1 MVKINRRK
9 AALAGV
15 GVAGLGG
22 VAILAAPALAHDGP
36 GGNRDGY
43 LDRLAAA
50 LGIERSQL
58 DSAIQSAREQ
68 ARADGIGGR
77 GGKGFGGR
85 RGGDHRGKHGRGG
98 KRGRGWHGSKS
109 ALGGKMAEL
118 TEAVNGA
125 TATALGYADVDA
137 LKEAASGKFLFDLAA
152 EKNVTIEQL
161 EQARRTAAQPIL
173 DGLVNDETLTREQAD
188 QLLERVV
195 KVHEPSAEDRA
206 KMAVSMAMKEAIA
219 TALGYDSV
227 EALGEAMEGKS
238 LAALAIEKGVTPEQ
252 LQTAQQEAAQTAL
265 DELVSAGTITREQA
279 DSYLARLAWSRE
291 GGARGGGRGGRGHGG
306 RRGHG
311 RGGRGHDGRRGHGRG
326 GRGHDG
332 RRGYG
337 RGGRGWGGSK
347 QQDGDATP
355 SATPASGSTA

>member
-22 VAILAAPALAHDGP
+22 VAVLATPALAHGGN

-77 GGKGFGGR
+77 GGKGFGG
-85 RGGDHRGKHGRGG
+85 HRG
-98 KRGRGWHGSKS
+98 KRGRGRGGFKPG
-109 ALGGKMAEL
+109 LRGKMSEL
-118 TEAVNGA
+118 TEAVNAA

-188 QLLERVV
+188 QLLERVA

-219 TALGYDSV
+219 TQLGYESV

-252 LQTAQQEAAQTAL
+252 LETAQQEAAATAL
-265 DELVSAGTITREQA
+265 DNLVSAGTITREQA
-279 DSYLARLAWSRE
+279 DSYLARIAWSRSGRGRSR
-291 GGARGGGRGGRGHGG
+291 GGRRGGRGGRGHHGG
-306 RRGHG
+306 R
-311 RGGRGHDGRRGHGRG
+311 
-326 GRGHDG
+326 
-332 RRGYG
+332 
-337 RGGRGWGGSK
+337 GRGWGGFK
-347 QQDGDATP
+347 KQDGDPTP
-355 SATPASGSTA
+355 SATPATGSTA

>member
-36 GGNRDGY
+36 GGSRDGY

-58 DSAIQSAREQ
+58 DSAIQSARDQ
-68 ARADGIGGR
+68 ARADGIGRR
-77 GGKGFGGR
+77 GGKGVGG
-85 RGGDHRGKHGRGG
+85 HRG

-161 EQARRTAAQPIL
+161 EQARRTAAQPSL

-206 KMAVSMAMKEAIA
+206 KMAASMAMKEAIA

-279 DSYLARLAWSRE
+279 DSYLARLAWSRTGRGRSR
-291 GGARGGGRGGRGHGG
+291 GGRRGGRGGRGHHG
-306 RRGHG
+306 RRGRG
-311 RGGRGHDGRRGHGRG
+311 RGGF
-326 GRGHDG
+326 
-332 RRGYG
+332 
-337 RGGRGWGGSK
+337 K
-347 QQDGDATP
+347 KQDGDPAP

>member
-15 GVAGLGG
+15 GVVGLGG
-22 VAILAAPALAHDGP
+22 AAALAAPALAHGVP
-36 GGNRDGY
+36 GGNRNGY
-43 LDRLAAA
+43 LDSLAAA

-58 DSAIQSAREQ
+58 DAAIQSVRGQ
-68 ARADGIGGR
+68 AGLDGIGGR
-77 GGKGFGGR
+77 GGKGFG
-85 RGGDHRGKHGRGG
+85 DHRGKRGGHDMWG
-98 KRGRGWHGSKS
+98 KRGHGWDGAKS
-109 ALGGKMAEL
+109 ALAGKMTEL

-137 LKEAASGKFLFDLAA
+137 LREAASGKFLFDLAA
-152 EKNVTIEQL
+152 EKGVSIEQL

-188 QLLERVV
+188 QVLERVA

-219 TALGYDSV
+219 TVLGYDSV

-252 LQTAQQEAAQTAL
+252 LETAQQEAAATAL

-279 DSYLARLAWSRE
+279 DSYLARIAWSRSGRGRSR
-291 GGARGGGRGGRGHGG
+291 GGRHGGRGGRGGRGHHG
-306 RRGHG
+306 RRGRG
-311 RGGRGHDGRRGHGRG
+311 RGGF
-326 GRGHDG
+326 
-332 RRGYG
+332 
-337 RGGRGWGGSK
+337 K
-347 QQDGDATP
+347 KQDGDPTP

>member
-58 DSAIQSAREQ
+58 DSAIQSARDQ

-77 GGKGFGGR
+77 GGKGFGG
-85 RGGDHRGKHGRGG
+85 HRG

-279 DSYLARLAWSRE
+279 DSYLARLAWSRTGRGRSR
-291 GGARGGGRGGRGHGG
+291 GGRRGGRGGRGHHGG
-306 RRGHG
+306 RGRG
-311 RGGRGHDGRRGHGRG
+311 RGGFKKQG
-326 GRGHDG
+326 GDP
-332 RRGYG
+332 
-337 RGGRGWGGSK
+337 
-347 QQDGDATP
+347 AP

>member
-1 MVKINRRK
+1 MVKVNRRI
-9 AALAGV
+9 AALTGV

-22 VAILAAPALAHDGP
+22 VAVLATPALAHGGN

-58 DSAIQSAREQ
+58 DTAIQSAREQ
-68 ARADGIGGR
+68 AQADGIGRR

-85 RGGDHRGKHGRGG
+85 GGKHGRGG

-109 ALGGKMAEL
+109 ALAGKMSEL

-252 LQTAQQEAAQTAL
+252 LETAQQEAAQTAL

-279 DSYLARLAWSRE
+279 DSYLVRIAWSRTGRGRSK
-291 GGARGGGRGGRGHGG
+291 GGRRGGRGGRGHHGG
-306 RRGHG
+306 RS
-311 RGGRGHDGRRGHGRG
+311 
-326 GRGHDG
+326 
-332 RRGYG
+332 
-337 RGGRGWGGSK
+337 RGWGGSK

>member
-22 VAILAAPALAHDGP
+22 VAVLATPALAHGGN

-85 RGGDHRGKHGRGG
+85 GGKHGRGG

-109 ALGGKMAEL
+109 ALAGKMSEL
-118 TEAVNGA
+118 TEAVNAA

-188 QLLERVV
+188 QLLERVA

-219 TALGYDSV
+219 TQLGYESV
-227 EALGEAMEGKS
+227 EALGEALEGKS

-252 LQTAQQEAAQTAL
+252 LETAQQEAAATAL
-265 DELVSAGTITREQA
+265 DNLVSAGTITREQA
-279 DSYLARLAWSRE
+279 DSYLARIAWSRSGRGRSR
-291 GGARGGGRGGRGHGG
+291 GGRRGGRGGRGHHGG
-306 RRGHG
+306 R
-311 RGGRGHDGRRGHGRG
+311 
-326 GRGHDG
+326 
-332 RRGYG
+332 
-337 RGGRGWGGSK
+337 GRGWGGFK
-347 QQDGDATP
+347 KQDGDPTP
-355 SATPASGSTA
+355 SATPATGSTA